1 MASGG
6 GCSGK
11 TTPVNRCLGKETQT
25 QCQRPGC
32 PAGPKFAG
40 LELAVSPESFCL
52 LFQPPLSGPVSF
64 IHSFIAKLLRAP
76 ELCAPVS
83 PQSARRLTL
92 GSYMANFNKLPL
104 EAFTEK
110 GASA

>member
-1 MASGG
+1 M
-6 GCSGK
+6 
-11 TTPVNRCLGKETQT
+11 
-25 QCQRPGC
+25 
-32 PAGPKFAG
+32 
-40 LELAVSPESFCL
+40 SPESFCL

-83 PQSARRLTL
+83 PESARRLTL

-110 GASA
+110 GATHSKALAHYKEHFRKCPEAAYIPRSELTVL